1 MEAFSGKIKEDSA
14 LLGKKAGVGVS
25 YDVKER
31 FISIDGREAYFCY
44 IGSLASDLLTEKLI
58 KGYISSSVRFDDTAF
73 TFAQRS
79 TAFGDVGFCSDVDGT
94 VARIL
99 EGCGALIIDG
109 MFHAIITDIKNIPAR
124 GIEEPE
130 SDRVLRG
137 SRDGFTEKL
146 FDNTALL
153 RQRLRVPEVVY
164 ERITVGRTASTNVV
178 LCYYPQRADP
188 KFVKSIS
195 DKLKNSNTD
204 ALSMSSESL
213 AECLIK
219 RRWFDP
225 FPKIRYTERPDAASA
240 MILEGSVIVICD
252 NSPQAMILPCS
263 IFDFMQETDDFYF
276 PPLTGTYL
284 RLIRFV
290 IFILSYILVPVWYLL
305 IKNPAIIPSAL
316 DFIKPA
322 SEAGLPVFLQ
332 IMLIEFTIDGL
343 KLASMNTPGSLSNSL
358 SIVAGLLLGDF
369 AIEVGW
375 LIPEVILYMSFVAM
389 ANFTQPSFELGYAFK
404 YMRVITLVLTEL
416 FNYVGFFVGVII
428 TLLFIGFNNSVA
440 GGRSYLYPVIP
451 FDPKAFVRLLF
462 RVKLSDGD
470 KG

>member
-1 MEAFSGKIKEDSA
+1 MSDFTGNIREDSIM
-14 LLGKKAGVGVS
+14 LGRCAGAGVS

-31 FISIDGREAYFCY
+31 SISIGGRAAYFCC
-44 IGSLASDLLTEKLI
+44 IGSLTSDLLTEKLI
-58 KGYISSSVRFDDTAF
+58 KGYIGSSVRFDDTAF
-73 TFAQRS
+73 TFAQRCA
-79 TAFGDVGFCSDVDGT
+79 AFGDVSFCGDAEGT
-94 VARIL
+94 AARIL
-99 EGCGALIIDG
+99 EGCGALIVDG
-109 MFHAIITDIKNIPAR
+109 MYHAIITDIKNIPSR

-137 SRDGFTEKL
+137 ARDGFTEKL

-153 RQRLRVPEVVY
+153 RQRLRMPELVF
-164 ERITVGRTASTNVV
+164 ERIPVGRTAVTNVV
-178 LCYYPQRADP
+178 LCYYSKRADP
-188 KFVKSIS
+188 RFVKKIS
-195 DKLKNSNTD
+195 DKLKASKTD

-225 FPKIRYTERPDAASA
+225 FPKIRFTERPDAASA
-240 MILEGSVIVICD
+240 MILEGSVIVLCD
-252 NSPQAMILPCS
+252 NSPEAMILPCS

-284 RLIRFV
+284 RLVRFV
-290 IFILSYILVPVWYLL
+290 IFMLSYILVPLWYLL
-305 IKNPAIIPSAL
+305 IKNPGMIPGAL

-322 SEAGLPVFLQ
+322 SEAGLPVFWQ
-332 IMLIEFTIDGL
+332 ILLIEFTIDGL
-343 KLASMNTPGSLSNSL
+343 KLASINTPGSLSNSL

-369 AIEVGW
+369 AIQVGW

-404 YMRVITLVLTEL
+404 YMRVATVVLTEL
-416 FNYVGFFVGVII
+416 LNLPGFFAGIALTVV
-428 TLLFIGFNNSVA
+428 FIAVNGGA
-440 GGRSYLYPVIP
+440 TGGRGYLYPLIP
-451 FDPKAFVRLLF
+451 FDPKAMIRLIFRVRL
-462 RVKLSDGD
+462 SDRD